1 LPTETNTKRQ
11 GTKSQ
16 QVCAASQT
24 AFESQPTFANN
35 KARQA
40 PCPLALMGGRSSDKI
55 ERIVMA
61 TALIEDSRITLYRK
75 RLAALLRRPS
85 CQWMAFAIG
94 AAPVHRGFFD
104 DVVAAIEGLP
114 AGGAQPAHGSS
125 HRQVQYGVR
134 LRILAG
140 ERAQASYDAEG
151 DVLYVPGEAAL
162 DSLDGQ
168 AGLVHACVH
177 LGLDIEARNHNALDS
192 ESAARVAGQLYRLFE
207 SIADADGEGEVTEKL
222 QALAPASPADKASFE
237 VAAEILRHRR
247 TTLRA
252 NLRASQPL
260 QPGSFMKFV
269 RTAQRSRL
277 HELLAQEDDGRDRRP
292 ARRPGGLPRAS
303 RFLALQPLALS
314 AA

>member
-1 LPTETNTKRQ
+1 
-11 GTKSQ
+11 
-16 QVCAASQT
+16 
-24 AFESQPTFANN
+24 
-35 KARQA
+35 
-40 PCPLALMGGRSSDKI
+40 
-55 ERIVMA
+55 MA
-61 TALIEDSRITLYRK
+61 TALIEDRRITLYRQ

-114 AGGAQPAHGSS
+114 AGTAVANGS

-140 ERAQASYDAEG
+140 DQARAFYDAEG
-151 DVLYVPGEAAL
+151 DVLYVPSEAAF

-168 AGLVHACVH
+168 AQLVGACVH

-192 ESAARVAGQLYRLFE
+192 ESAARIAGQLHRLFE
-207 SIADADGEGEVTEKL
+207 SVADGDSDAELTGKL
-222 QALAPASPADKASFE
+222 QALAPAAPADKAAFE
-237 VAAEILRHRR
+237 IATEILRHRR
-247 TTLRA
+247 ATLRA
-252 NLRASQPL
+252 NLRASHPL

-269 RTAQRSRL
+269 RTAQRARL
-277 HELLAQEDDGRDRRP
+277 HELLAQEPSRAERGVRRP
-292 ARRPGGLPRAS
+292 AGALPRAS
-303 RFLALQPLALS
+303 RFLALRPVALS

>member
-1 LPTETNTKRQ
+1 
-11 GTKSQ
+11 
-16 QVCAASQT
+16 
-24 AFESQPTFANN
+24 
-35 KARQA
+35 
-40 PCPLALMGGRSSDKI
+40 
-55 ERIVMA
+55 MA
-61 TALIEDSRITLYRK
+61 TALVEDSRITLYRQ

-104 DVVAAIEGLP
+104 DVMTAIEGLP
-114 AGGAQPAHGSS
+114 AGTPANGGS

-140 ERAQASYDAEG
+140 DHTHAFYDAEG

-168 AGLVHACVH
+168 AQLVSACVH

-207 SIADADGEGEVTEKL
+207 TVVDAADESAVAEQL
-222 QALAPASPADKASFE
+222 QALAPAAAADKAAFE
-237 VAAEILRHRR
+237 IAAEILRHRR
-247 TTLRA
+247 ATLRA
-252 NLRASQPL
+252 NLRVSHPL

-269 RTAQRSRL
+269 RTAQRARL
-277 HELLAQEDDGRDRRP
+277 HDLLAKEPAAGRRLQRP
-292 ARRPGGLPRAS
+292 AGALPRAS
-303 RFLALQPLALS
+303 RFLAMRPVALS

>member
-1 LPTETNTKRQ
+1 MT
-11 GTKSQ
+11 
-16 QVCAASQT
+16 
-24 AFESQPTFANN
+24 
-35 KARQA
+35 
-40 PCPLALMGGRSSDKI
+40 
-55 ERIVMA
+55 
-61 TALIEDSRITLYRK
+61 TALIEDSRITLYRQ

-114 AGGAQPAHGSS
+114 AGTTQAHSGS

-140 ERAQASYDAEG
+140 DHSRAFYDAEG
-151 DVLYVPGEAAL
+151 DVLYVPAEAAF

-168 AGLVHACVH
+168 AQLIGACVH
-177 LGLDIEARNHNALDS
+177 LGLDIEARNHNMLDS
-192 ESAARVAGQLYRLFE
+192 ESAARIAGQLYRLFE
-207 SIADADGEGEVTEKL
+207 SVADETGKPEVTEKL
-222 QALAPASPADKASFE
+222 QALAPASPADKAFFD

-247 TTLRA
+247 ATLRA
-252 NLRASQPL
+252 NLRVSHPL

-269 RTAQRSRL
+269 RTAQRARL
-277 HELLAQEDDGRDRRP
+277 HDLLAQEPGHLERRP
-292 ARRPGGLPRAS
+292 QRPTGALPRAS
-303 RFLALQPLALS
+303 RFLALRPIVSS

>member
-1 LPTETNTKRQ
+1 
-11 GTKSQ
+11 
-16 QVCAASQT
+16 
-24 AFESQPTFANN
+24 
-35 KARQA
+35 
-40 PCPLALMGGRSSDKI
+40 
-55 ERIVMA
+55 MA
-61 TALIEDSRITLYRK
+61 TALVEDSRITLYRQ

-114 AGGAQPAHGSS
+114 AGTTRAHSGS

-140 ERAQASYDAEG
+140 DHSNTFYDAEG
-151 DVLYVPGEAAL
+151 DVLYVPAEAAF

-168 AGLVHACVH
+168 AQLIGACVH

-192 ESAARVAGQLYRLFE
+192 ESAARIAGQLYRLFE
-207 SIADADGEGEVTEKL
+207 SVADDAGESEVTEKL
-222 QALAPASPADKASFE
+222 QALAPAAPADKAFFD
-237 VAAEILRHRR
+237 VAGEILRHRR
-247 TTLRA
+247 ATLRA
-252 NLRASQPL
+252 NLRVSHPL

-269 RTAQRSRL
+269 RTAQRARL
-277 HELLAQEDDGRDRRP
+277 HDLLAQEPGRSERRAQRP
-292 ARRPGGLPRAS
+292 AGALPRAS
-303 RFLALQPLALS
+303 RFLALRPVVSS

>member
-1 LPTETNTKRQ
+1 
-11 GTKSQ
+11 
-16 QVCAASQT
+16 
-24 AFESQPTFANN
+24 
-35 KARQA
+35 
-40 PCPLALMGGRSSDKI
+40 
-55 ERIVMA
+55 MA
-61 TALIEDSRITLYRK
+61 TALIEDRRVTLYRQ

-104 DVVAAIEGLP
+104 DVVAAVEGLP
-114 AGGAQPAHGSS
+114 AGGSQHAHRSS

-140 ERAQASYDAEG
+140 ERAQASYDADA
-151 DVLYVPGEAAL
+151 DVLYVPAEAAL

-168 AGLVHACVH
+168 AGLIGACVH
-177 LGLDIEARNHNALDS
+177 LGLDIEARNQNSLDS

-207 SIADADGEGEVTEKL
+207 SIADGDGEPEVTEKL
-222 QALAPASPADKASFE
+222 QALAPTAPADKAFFD

-247 TTLRA
+247 ATLRA
-252 NLRASQPL
+252 NLRVSHPL

-269 RTAQRSRL
+269 RTAQRARL
-277 HELLAQEDDGRDRRP
+277 HDILTQDAGRKDRRP
-292 ARRPGGLPRAS
+292 RQPTGALPRAS

>member
-1 LPTETNTKRQ
+1 
-11 GTKSQ
+11 
-16 QVCAASQT
+16 
-24 AFESQPTFANN
+24 
-35 KARQA
+35 
-40 PCPLALMGGRSSDKI
+40 
-55 ERIVMA
+55 MA
-61 TALIEDSRITLYRK
+61 TALVEDPRITQYRQ

-114 AGGAQPAHGSS
+114 AGGATPAPGS

-140 ERAQASYDAEG
+140 ERARASYDAEG
-151 DVLYVPGEAAL
+151 DVLYVPTEAAL

-168 AGLVHACVH
+168 AQLIGACVH
-177 LGLDIEARNHNALDS
+177 LGLDIEARNHNAPDS
-192 ESAARVAGQLYRLFE
+192 ESAARIAGQLYRLFE
-207 SIADADGEGEVTEKL
+207 SIADGDGEAEVAEKL
-222 QALAPASPADKASFE
+222 QALAPAAPAEKAFFE

-247 TTLRA
+247 ATLRA
-252 NLRASQPL
+252 NLRVSHPL

-269 RTAQRSRL
+269 RTAQRARL
-277 HELLAQEDDGRDRRP
+277 HAILAQEPRAERIPQRP
-292 ARRPGGLPRAS
+292 VGALPRAS
-303 RFLALQPLALS
+303 RFLALRPLAAS

>member
-1 LPTETNTKRQ
+1 
-11 GTKSQ
+11 
-16 QVCAASQT
+16 
-24 AFESQPTFANN
+24 
-35 KARQA
+35 
-40 PCPLALMGGRSSDKI
+40 
-55 ERIVMA
+55 MA
-61 TALIEDSRITLYRK
+61 TALVEDSRITLYRQ

-104 DVVAAIEGLP
+104 DVVTAIEGLP
-114 AGGAQPAHGSS
+114 AGAANNGGS

-140 ERAQASYDAEG
+140 DRTQAFYDAEG
-151 DVLYVPGEAAL
+151 DVLYVPGEAAF

-168 AGLVHACVH
+168 AQLVSACVH

-207 SIADADGEGEVTEKL
+207 SVADADEEAAVTEKL
-222 QALAPASPADKASFE
+222 RTLTPAAAADKAAFE
-237 VAAEILRHRR
+237 IAAEILRHRR
-247 TTLRA
+247 ATLRA
-252 NLRASQPL
+252 NLRVSHPL

-269 RTAQRSRL
+269 RTAQRARL
-277 HELLAQEDDGRDRRP
+277 RDLLTQEPSAIRRP
-292 ARRPGGLPRAS
+292 QRPAGALPRAS
-303 RFLALQPLALS
+303 RFLALRPVALS

>member
-1 LPTETNTKRQ
+1 
-11 GTKSQ
+11 
-16 QVCAASQT
+16 
-24 AFESQPTFANN
+24 
-35 KARQA
+35 
-40 PCPLALMGGRSSDKI
+40 
-55 ERIVMA
+55 MA
-61 TALIEDSRITLYRK
+61 TALVEDSRITLYRQ

-104 DVVAAIEGLP
+104 DVVAAVEGLP
-114 AGGAQPAHGSS
+114 AGGIQHAHGSS

-140 ERAQASYDAEG
+140 ERAQASYDAAG
-151 DVLYVPGEAAL
+151 DVLYVPAEAAF

-168 AGLVHACVH
+168 AGLISACVH

-192 ESAARVAGQLYRLFE
+192 ESAARIAGHLYRLFE
-207 SIADADGEGEVTEKL
+207 SIADSDDEPEVTEKL
-222 QALAPASPADKASFE
+222 QALAPASPADKAFFD
-237 VAAEILRHRR
+237 VAVEILRHRR
-247 TTLRA
+247 ATLRA
-252 NLRASQPL
+252 NLRVSHPL

-269 RTAQRSRL
+269 RTPQRERL
-277 HELLAQEDDGRDRRP
+277 HDILSQEAGRKDGRPQRP
-292 ARRPGGLPRAS
+292 TGALPRAS

>member
-1 LPTETNTKRQ
+1 
-11 GTKSQ
+11 
-16 QVCAASQT
+16 
-24 AFESQPTFANN
+24 
-35 KARQA
+35 
-40 PCPLALMGGRSSDKI
+40 
-55 ERIVMA
+55 MA
-61 TALIEDSRITLYRK
+61 TAVIEDSRITLCRQ

-104 DVVAAIEGLP
+104 DVVAAVEGLP
-114 AGGAQPAHGSS
+114 AGGTQHAHGGS

-140 ERAQASYDAEG
+140 EHAQASYDAEG
-151 DVLYVPGEAAL
+151 DVLYVPAEAAF

-168 AGLVHACVH
+168 AGLISACVH

-192 ESAARVAGQLYRLFE
+192 ESAARIAGQIYRLFE
-207 SIADADGEGEVTEKL
+207 SIADADGESEVTEKL
-222 QALAPASPADKASFE
+222 QALAPAAPADKAFFE
-237 VAAEILRHRR
+237 VAVEILRHRR
-247 TTLRA
+247 VTLRA
-252 NLRASQPL
+252 SHPL

-277 HELLAQEDDGRDRRP
+277 HDIVSQDTARKDRRP
-292 ARRPGGLPRAS
+292 QRPMGALPRAS
-303 RFLALQPLALS
+303 RFLALQPLAQS